1 MTRYILSRL
10 LQLIPTIL
18 GIYLLAFFMMRVLP
32 GDPAQFLEGDRGDAQ
47 SLAETRR
54 RLRIDEP
61 ILVQLW
67 AFLSDAARGDLGRS
81 FITQRPVTE
90 MIGQAFVPTAQVAG
104 LATLIAVMVGLPL
117 GAISALNRNSFWDAA
132 SRLLA
137 LIGVSIP
144 VFWLGLQLQI
154 LFGLQLRWIPRISGY
169 GLDERIIMPAL
180 AASLG
185 STALL
190 TRITRSALLEV
201 LNQDYIRTAW
211 AKGLRPRRITTR
223 HALRNA
229 LLPVITVWGGSIAS
243 LLSGTVLVEF
253 IFSWPGM
260 GRLLVQSISTRDYP
274 MVQGIVITYAL
285 IYAGINLAVDL
296 LYPVIDPRIT
306 YS

>member
-1 MTRYILSRL
+1 MIRYILSRL
-10 LQLIPTIL
+10 IQLIPTIL
-18 GIYLLAFFMMRVLP
+18 GIYLLTFFMMRVLP
-32 GDPAQFLEGDRGDAQ
+32 GDPAQFLEGDRGDEQ

-61 ILVQLW
+61 IFVQLG
-67 AFLSDAARGDLGRS
+67 AFLSDAVRGDLGRS

-169 GLDERIIMPAL
+169 GLDERIIMPAI

-185 STALL
+185 SMALL

-201 LNQDYIRTAW
+201 LNQDYIRTAR
-211 AKGLRPRRITTR
+211 AKGLRQRRITTR

-229 LLPVITVWGGSIAS
+229 LLPVITVWGTSIAS

-260 GRLLVQSISTRDYP
+260 GRLLVQSIGTRDYP

-285 IYAGINLAVDL
+285 IYAGINLIIDL